1 MMNVCAIPRQR
12 RTAPRFVYG
21 GRLLEERIRLGLSQD
36 RMAGLGRVA
45 KRTYCNYESGLR
57 EPGAAFLEAMAA
69 AGADVLYVLTGVRD
83 VDARTPH

>member
-1 MMNVCAIPRQR
+1 MNGRATSRQR
-12 RTAPRFVYG
+12 QARAPFVYG
-21 GRLLEERIRLGLSQD
+21 GRLLEERRRLGLNQD